1 MLLSFRALAD
11 NYSVIFLDAYGV
23 LKNFEGVIDGVLDVL
38 AELKNAGKELFIVT
52 NDASRSPKKMSL
64 AYVHPEL
71 GELFPED
78 RIISSGLLAR
88 DFLRAKVRD
97 RTVAYLGK
105 RDSAYYI
112 ESAGLIPKP
121 LSECAASDPIG
132 ALALLDDEGFDWQP
146 DINRAI
152 NLLRQKTMPVVVAN
166 ADKVYPV
173 HGNAVAVAVGGL
185 ADLIES
191 ILDKRFV
198 RFGKPDAYMFAYSFS
213 RASALVPGLR
223 RKDILMVGDTLD
235 TDIRGGNKFGIDTAL
250 MLSGNT
256 QRDNYQ
262 LAIDASGVIP
272 DFICESIAT

>member
-1 MLLSFRALAD
+1 MLHSFRTLAD
-11 NYSVIFLDAYGV
+11 NYSVIFFDAYGV

-38 AELKNAGKELFIVT
+38 AELKSTGKELFVVS

-64 AYVHPEL
+64 SYVHPEL
-71 GELFPED
+71 GEIFPED
-78 RIISSGLLAR
+78 RVISSGLLAR
-88 DFLRAKVRD
+88 DFLRAKVREK
-97 RTVAYLGK
+97 TVAYLGK
-105 RDSAYYI
+105 KDSAYYI

-121 LSECAASDPIG
+121 LAECGAGDAIG

-185 ADLIES
+185 ADLLEG

-213 RASALVPGLR
+213 RASALIPGLR
-223 RKDILMVGDTLD
+223 RKDILMVGDTLE
-235 TDIRGGNKFGIDTAL
+235 TDIRGGNKFGIDTVLA
-250 MLSGNT
+250 LSGNT
-256 QRDNYQ
+256 ARNNYQ
-262 LAIDASGVIP
+262 LEIDASGVIP

>member
-1 MLLSFRALAD
+1 MLQSFRALAD
-11 NYSVIFLDAYGV
+11 NYGAIFFDAYGV

-38 AELKNAGKELFIVT
+38 AELKSAGKELFVVT

-64 AYVHPEL
+64 SYVHPSL
-71 GELFPED
+71 GEIFPED

-88 DFLRAKVRD
+88 DFLRAKVRE

-112 ESAGLIPKP
+112 ESAGLTPRP
-121 LSECAASDPIG
+121 LAECSALDSIG

-152 NLLRQKTMPVVVAN
+152 NLLRQKIIPVVVAN

-185 ADLIES
+185 ADLMES

-198 RFGKPDAYMFAYSFS
+198 RFGKPDAYMFAYSYS
-213 RASALVPGLR
+213 RASALMPGLR
-223 RKDILMVGDTLD
+223 RKDILMVGDTLE
-235 TDIRGGNKFGIDTAL
+235 TDIRGGNKFGIDTVL
-250 MLSGNT
+250 VLSGNT
-256 QRDNYQ
+256 PNNNYQ
-262 LAIDASGVIP
+262 LSIDASGVIP

>member
-1 MLLSFRALAD
+1 MLHSFRTLAD
-11 NYSVIFLDAYGV
+11 NYAAIFFDAYGV
-23 LKNFEGVIDGVLDVL
+23 LKNFEGVIDGVLEVL
-38 AELKNAGKELFIVT
+38 SELKRAGKELFVVS

-71 GELFPED
+71 GEIFPED
-78 RIISSGLLAR
+78 RVISSGLLAR
-88 DFLRAKVRD
+88 DFLKAKVREG
-97 RTVAYLGK
+97 TVAYLGK
-105 RDSAYYI
+105 KDSAYYI

-121 LSECAASDPIG
+121 LAECAESDPIG

-185 ADLIES
+185 ADLLEG
-191 ILDKRFV
+191 ILHKRFV
-198 RFGKPDAYMFAYSFS
+198 RFGKPDAYMFAYAFS
-213 RASALVPGLR
+213 RASALMPGLR

-235 TDIRGGNKFGIDTAL
+235 TDIRGGNKFGIDTVL
-250 MLSGNT
+250 VLSGNT
-256 QRDNYQ
+256 LRTNYQ
-262 LAIDASGVIP
+262 LEIDASGVIP